1 MTDNCRSA
9 GLRLARLLP
18 RRVSGDASN
27 LRLLVGLVAALLLV
41 WHVGMGPPSLEVGA
55 GLEPTLSIETADED
69 ADRPMGKAAAC
80 SIDAV
85 ACSSLAVFT
94 AGTVAART
102 AVAPDDPTHGGFP
115 AGWERPPERQGSAR
129 QA

>member
-1 MTDNCRSA
+1 M
-9 GLRLARLLP
+9 GLRLLIGLL
-18 RRVSGDASN
+18 
-27 LRLLVGLVAALLLV
+27 AALLLI
-41 WHVGMGPPSLEVGA
+41 WHAGMGLPSREVGA
-55 GLEPTLSIETADED
+55 GLQPTLSIETAGED

-94 AGTVAART
+94 ASTVAART

-115 AGWERPPERQGSAR
+115 TGWERPPERQA
-129 QA
+129 